1 MKVLSVGSVTWVL
14 CYKVSQTCEDPERN
28 IGGRGGDRCKG
39 REAGKGMCSH
49 SMSGMP
55 WRTRKGSLWK
65 LPCPWGPG
73 WIARPP
79 SAAVRHEASSCHLVT
94 ISPRALNSALQLHQ
108 RPLACHTCLSFCQ
121 ECFLPYSLPTA
132 FASRVRPACRPAD
145 CLVRVLI
152 APSICH
158 IMLKLIILL
167 CLRSMLICAVYSFL
181 VLCNIPLYG
190 EIIMLWTFIS
200 NGCRDRAAVNILP
213 PASWI

>member
-1 MKVLSVGSVTWVL
+1 M
-14 CYKVSQTCEDPERN
+14 QRQ
-28 IGGRGGDRCKG
+28 GGRKG
-39 REAGKGMCSH
+39 RVQSQHEWDAVTDSEGVFMKA
-49 SMSGMP
+49 P
-55 WRTRKGSLWK
+55 
-65 LPCPWGPG
+65 LPVG
-73 WIARPP
+73 ARMDR

-121 ECFLPYSLPTA
+121 ECFLPYSLLTA

-190 EIIMLWTFIS
+190 EIIML
-200 NGCRDRAAVNILP
+200 
-213 PASWI
+213 